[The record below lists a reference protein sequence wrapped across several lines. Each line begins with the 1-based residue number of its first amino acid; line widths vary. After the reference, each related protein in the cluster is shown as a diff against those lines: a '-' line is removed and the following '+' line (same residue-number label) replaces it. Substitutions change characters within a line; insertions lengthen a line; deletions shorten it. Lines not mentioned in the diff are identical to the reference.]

1 MGSDPTL
8 PTLFGQLEPGE
19 QREFKVYYDTL
30 QELLLKTSER
40 ILSANGV
47 PDYVEQARDCVHE
60 AFVELLNA
68 ICHRLRPFSEDSG
81 GPSHVRNW
89 LFRVNVNI
97 SIDHIRQVRR
107 KPVSSFD
114 PDYLLV
120 PQQNSRRFDDV
131 LADQSLIKD
140 LVEQLSP
147 REQTYL
153 WLKYRDGMSPQEIG
167 DLVGIPANTVCQ
179 TQRRSLEKLRKA
191 LKDAER

>member
-1 MGSDPTL
+1 MGTHRTL
-8 PTLFGQLEPGE
+8 PTLFRQLDPGE
-19 QREFKVYYDTL
+19 QREFKAYYDSL
-30 QELLLKTSER
+30 QELLFRTSER

-60 AFVELLNA
+60 AFLELLDA
-68 ICHRLRPFSEDSG
+68 KCHGQRPFSEDSG
-81 GPSHVRNW
+81 GPGHVRNW

-107 KPVSSFD
+107 KPVYSYD
-114 PDYLLV
+114 EGYLLV
-120 PQQNSRRFDDV
+120 REQNPRRFDDV

-140 LVEQLSP
+140 LVESLTP

-153 WLKYRDGMSPQEIG
+153 WLKYRDGLSPQEIG

-179 TQRRSLEKLRKA
+179 TLRRSLEKLRKA